1 MSCSFWPTR
10 GVHLR
15 QVQVRESDT
24 KNVGQHNL
32 PDPVSFGCKS
42 NEPTKRKMFHFTFLH
57 KGPDLEQSRACWPA
71 GKHQV
76 IQAVFFGICVLTD
89 LSSLL
94 TKGNDSQE
102 QERQLKKLISLRD
115 WVMAVL
121 AFPVGVHTTV
131 LPFVLIEMRT
141 THHQYP
147 SRSCGLAAV
156 CTFAVGYILWVCWI
170 HHVTGVWV
178 YPLLEHLSPG
188 VKIIFF
194 AAVTVII
201 NIFYL
206 VGEVLNNY
214 IWDTQKCIE
223 EGKEKPKLD

>member
-1 MSCSFWPTR
+1 MGVTR
-10 GVHLR
+10 KQLEAAGAQMEERHLR
-15 QVQVRESDT
+15 GRQV
-24 KNVGQHNL
+24 K
-32 PDPVSFGCKS
+32 
-42 NEPTKRKMFHFTFLH
+42 KRPKA
-57 KGPDLEQSRACWPA
+57 E
-71 GKHQV
+71 
-76 IQAVFFGICVLTD
+76 
-89 LSSLL
+89 
-94 TKGNDSQE
+94 GNQD
-102 QERQLKKLISLRD
+102 RGAIK
-115 WVMAVL
+115 
-121 AFPVGVHTTV
+121 HTTV

-188 VKIIFF
+188 VKVIFF

-201 NIFYL
+201 NMFYL